1 MSLAAAS
8 SGICVS
14 FGTNLRKDQQMICEH
29 APLTTRRLPFGVAV
43 LGGPTTVVDIGGH
56 RLICDPTFDP
66 PTDYGYL
73 QKLAGPAAD
82 ESAVGD
88 VEVALVSH
96 DLHPDNLDVAGRAF
110 ALSAPVLLTTA
121 TAATRLG
128 APSVP
133 LAPWTT
139 WESPDGLAI
148 TAVPA
153 RHGPA
158 DGELN
163 EEGFVNCEVIGFVVT
178 APDSPTVYLSGDN
191 ASVEIVREIRERIG
205 GIDCAVLFA
214 GSASVPAKFDGR
226 PLSLTAERAAAAA
239 EVLGSPHVVVAH
251 QDGWAHFRQGAA
263 DTAAAFHAA
272 GIGDRLCSAPLGH
285 MCAI

>member
-1 MSLAAAS
+1 M
-8 SGICVS
+8 
-14 FGTNLRKDQQMICEH
+14 
-29 APLTTRRLPFGVAV
+29 TTRRLPFGVAV

-88 VEVALVSH
+88 VDVALVSH

-226 PLSLTAERAAAAA
+226 PLSLTAERAGRGRRGPGLTARGRGAPRR
-239 EVLGSPHVVVAH
+239 LGPFPAGRCRHC
-251 QDGWAHFRQGAA
+251 
-263 DTAAAFHAA
+263 AAFHAA

>member
-1 MSLAAAS
+1 MAACA
-8 SGICVS
+8 
-14 FGTNLRKDQQMICEH
+14 H
-29 APLTTRRLPFGVAV
+29 APLTTDRTPFGVAV

-73 QKLAGPAAD
+73 QKLTGPAVD

-88 VEVALVSH
+88 VDVALVSH

-110 ALSAPVLLTTA
+110 ALSAPVLLTTP
-121 TAATRLG
+121 TAAARLG

-139 WESPDGLAI
+139 WESSAGLAI

-158 DGELN
+158 DGDLN

-191 ASVEIVREIRERIG
+191 AAVELVRDIRERIG
-205 GIDCAVLFA
+205 QIDVAVLFA

-251 QDGWAHFRQGAA
+251 QDGWAHFRQSAA

-272 GIGDRLCSAPLGH
+272 GISDRLCDAPLGH
-285 MCAI
+285 MCI